1 MGILL
6 MIAAVGLIALGY
18 LIMYRIDRFIGSGGV
33 LDSPQGRANCGVLLY
48 GAPEIALQIQKMGM
62 KCTLMENPVFP
73 DKGFYSAV
81 FALSAGDPGNLT
93 VCRAAKRTDPSI
105 YMVARCNEPE
115 LREAFEAA
123 GVDYV
128 LGGEETVDSFLAE
141 LRGIYR

>member
-18 LIMYRIDRFIGSGGV
+18 LIMNRIDRFIGSGGF

-48 GAPEIALQIQKMGM
+48 RAPEIAPQIQRAGM
-62 KCTLMENPVFP
+62 KCTLMENSVFP

-81 FALSAGDPGNLT
+81 FALSANDAGNLA
-93 VCRAAKRTDPSI
+93 VCRAAKRADPSI

-123 GVDYV
+123 GVDYI
-128 LGGEETVDSFLAE
+128 LGVGETVDSFLAE
-141 LRGIYR
+141 LRGMDR